1 MVSKQISMLVV
12 YGPLQYLSHD
22 QVHQIV
28 MKLLLIHMLK
38 PILEIKRSTGNK
50 TTCRDT
56 HRANQKG
63 LQ

>member
-1 MVSKQISMLVV
+1 MDRYNTCHTTKFIK
-12 YGPLQYLSHD
+12 
-22 QVHQIV
+22 IV
-28 MKLLLIHMLK
+28 AKLLLIHMLK

-50 TTCRDT
+50 TACLGCTEPKLNCRDT